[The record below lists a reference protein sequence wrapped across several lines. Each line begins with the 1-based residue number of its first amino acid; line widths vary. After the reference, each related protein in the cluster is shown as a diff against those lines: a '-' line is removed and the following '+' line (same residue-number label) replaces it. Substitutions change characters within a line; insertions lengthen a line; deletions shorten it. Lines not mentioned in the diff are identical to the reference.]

1 MTPTGSSCNFRA
13 HQIVTSGFAPMPE
26 PMGGPTA
33 FFKTFR
39 VISRY
44 ATAGCKACRS
54 KWKTGASEEVAQLDN
69 HVGGDA
75 LELLR

>member
-1 MTPTGSSCNFRA
+1 
-13 HQIVTSGFAPMPE
+13 MPE

-33 FFKTFR
+33 FFKTFP

-44 ATAGCKACRS
+44 ATIGCNAFRS
-54 KWKTGASEEVAQLDN
+54 KWKTGASEEAAQLDN

-75 LELLR
+75 PELLRYM